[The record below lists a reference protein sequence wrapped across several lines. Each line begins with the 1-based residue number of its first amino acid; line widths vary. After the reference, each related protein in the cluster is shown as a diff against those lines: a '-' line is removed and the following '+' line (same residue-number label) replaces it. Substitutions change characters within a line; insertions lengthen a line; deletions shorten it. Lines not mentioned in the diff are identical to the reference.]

1 MLKPTHADSAYGLI
15 PVWQPISTA
24 AAQPEHRYLLI
35 LHQKGHWAFPKGHQ
49 EPGESALDTA
59 LREVEEETGLTNFQV
74 IRDRS
79 FQEYYEFQ
87 SPHGYPIAKTVTY
100 FVALLPPSDQPPN
113 ITVQWAEVSDFC
125 WCTYSEA
132 LQRITFDANRQIL
145 KDCQVFLKNL
155 PRECRHES
163 KK

>member
-1 MLKPTHADSAYGLI
+1 MLNPIHADAAYGLI
-15 PVWQPISTA
+15 PIWQPPA
-24 AAQPEHRYLLI
+24 PEAVQPEHRYLLI

-49 EPGESALDTA
+49 EPGETA
-59 LREVEEETGLTNFQV
+59 LETAQREVQEETGLTEFQV

-87 SPHGYPIAKTVTY
+87 SPKGYSIAKTVTY
-100 FVALLPPSDQPPN
+100 FVALLPCTPQPPD

-132 LQRITFDANRQIL
+132 LERITFAANRQVL
-145 KDCQVFLKNL
+145 RDCEVFLKSL
-155 PRECRHES
+155 PSLSPELH
-163 KK
+163 